1 MTGATLFAGLLA
13 GLALAGQQPAPPFP
27 PGASPPS
34 PPPDPAVWWAP
45 EVPKPPPEQDP
56 LQGRRMARG
65 ETPTPVDNGV
75 DPLLYRLWG
84 LQPLQTQLVKRGE
97 LILEVWARPSL
108 GVRQAVI
115 RITVRRDGRAF
126 VQARAGLGCCTPEIG
141 RRVDI
146 DAELAPEQIAPL
158 KALVGNP
165 LWSQP
170 RAVIVDYGGGSVSPV
185 CLDGV
190 SWDVTLL
197 VPGQARHLRRACDD
211 TEVGSIAPVLAAA
224 LAAAAGRDPRFD
236 AMFARGADFSR
247 QQRAY
252 DALIASGGRL
262 KPGESN
268 RPQPPAVAP
277 PPEEE
282 DVREPASASPPG
294 PTNALPPP
302 RPPSAG

>member
-1 MTGATLFAGLLA
+1 MTGASVLA
-13 GLALAGQQPAPPFP
+13 GLVVGLSLAGQQPAPQATP
-27 PGASPPS
+27 P

-45 EVPKPPPEQDP
+45 EIPKPPAEQDP
-56 LQGRRMARG
+56 FHGRRLRPG
-65 ETPTPVDNGV
+65 ETLVPIDNGV

-84 LQPLQTQLVKRGE
+84 LQPLQSQLIKRGE
-97 LILEVWARPSL
+97 LVLEVWARPAT

-115 RITVRRDGRAF
+115 RVTVRRDGRAF

-146 DAELAPEQIAPL
+146 DAELAPQQTAPL
-158 KALVGNP
+158 KALVGDP

-170 RAVIVDYGGGSVSPV
+170 RSVVVDYGGGAVEPV
-185 CLDGV
+185 CLEGV

-197 VPGQARHLRRACDD
+197 LPGQARHLRRACDD
-211 TEVGSIAPVLAAA
+211 SEVGSIAPALAAA
-224 LAAAAGRDPRFD
+224 LSAASGRDARFD

-262 KPGESN
+262 RPAAN
-268 RPQPPAVAP
+268 TRPQPPAVP
-277 PPEEE
+277 PPPDEEP
-282 DVREPASASPPG
+282 EPASAQPPG
-294 PTNALPPP
+294 T
-302 RPPSAG
+302 

>member
-13 GLALAGQQPAPPFP
+13 GLALAGQQPA
-27 PGASPPS
+27 SPLPSQVPLPS
-34 PPPDPAVWWAP
+34 PPPDPATWWAP

-65 ETPTPVDNGV
+65 ETLVPIDNGV

-84 LQPLQTQLVKRGE
+84 LQPLQTQLLKRGE
-97 LILEVWARPSL
+97 LILEIWARPSL

-115 RITVRRDGRAF
+115 RVTVRRDGRAF

-146 DAELAPEQIAPL
+146 DAELAPEQIPPL

-165 LWSQP
+165 LWDQP

-211 TEVGSIAPVLAAA
+211 TEVGSIAPALAAA
-224 LAAAAGRDPRFD
+224 LSAASGRDARFD
-236 AMFARGADFSR
+236 AVFARGGDFSR

-262 KPGESN
+262 RPGESN
-268 RPQPPAVAP
+268 RPQPSAVP
-277 PPEEE
+277 LPPE
-282 DVREPASASPPG
+282 DPPVAEIH
-294 PTNALPPP
+294 P
-302 RPPSAG
+302 